1 MNIRTV
7 PTPVSEKAGILL
19 ARTVPGVTPI
29 EQTALLNLN
38 SINRFVG
45 RNSVIAHE
53 AQPQDK
59 LRLFISG
66 WAVKSV
72 GLTEDRRQI
81 VGFVLP
87 GNLEGLHADF
97 RQASATD
104 VVTLTR
110 CEIAEFSLSDVLQ
123 LAQTF
128 PGIGAGLRKYMTGE
142 ATILAD
148 QVLRLGRMTAYERV
162 VHLLLEIF
170 TRQAPG
176 GSNGTSVPF
185 PITQSIV
192 ADALGLSV
200 VHVNRQI
207 MRLRQERLL
216 DLDRKSLIIYNFQ
229 RLQQI
234 SGYRSRLLETA
245 PFFVGAAE

>member
-7 PTPVSEKAGILL
+7 LSENAGARL
-19 ARTVPGVTPI
+19 ARAVPDVSPI
-29 EQTALLNLN
+29 EKSALMNLP

-45 RNSVIAHE
+45 RNTAIAHE

-66 WAVKSV
+66 WALKSV
-72 GLTEDRRQI
+72 GLTDDRRQI

-87 GNLEGLHADF
+87 GNLEGLHTDF
-97 RQASATD
+97 RQASVTN

-110 CEIAEFSLSDVLQ
+110 CEIAEFSLADILQ
-123 LAQTF
+123 LAQTY
-128 PGIGAGLRKYMTGE
+128 PGIGAALRKYMVGE
-142 ATILAD
+142 ATVLGD

-162 VHLLLEIF
+162 IHLLLEIF
-170 TRQAPG
+170 SRQAPCAPD
-176 GSNGTSVPF
+176 GTTVSF
-185 PITQSIV
+185 PLTQSIL

-216 DLDRKSLIIYNFQ
+216 DLDRKSLCIYNFQ

-234 SGYRSRLLETA
+234 SGHRPRLVETA
-245 PFFVGAAE
+245 PFYVGAAE

>member
-7 PTPVSEKAGILL
+7 PSYIADNAGARL
-19 ARTVPGVTPI
+19 ARVVPAVTSI
-29 EQTALLNLN
+29 EQTALANLP
-38 SINRFVG
+38 SIHRFVG
-45 RNSVIAHE
+45 RNTTIAHE
-53 AQPQDK
+53 SQPQDK

-72 GLTEDRRQI
+72 GLTGDRRQI

-97 RQASATD
+97 RQASVTD

-110 CEIAEFSLSDVLQ
+110 CEIAEFSLSEVLK
-123 LAQTF
+123 LAQTY
-128 PGIGAGLRKYMTGE
+128 PGIGAALRKYMVGE
-142 ATILAD
+142 ATVLGD

-162 VHLLLEIF
+162 IHLLLEIF
-170 TRQAPG
+170 HRQAPAAPD
-176 GSNGTSVPF
+176 GTSVPF
-185 PITQSIV
+185 PLTQSIM

-207 MRLRQERLL
+207 MRLRQEHLL
-216 DLDRKSLIIYNFQ
+216 DLDRKSLTIGNFQ

-234 SGYRSRLLETA
+234 SGYRPRLFETA